1 MTSTLTID
9 KAGRIVLPKPIRQE
23 LRIEPGD
30 TFEVETLGDEIKLRP
45 VRRQA
50 TVRKKQGVWV
60 LSTGERTTVETVNEL
75 IQETRNERDAW
86 NRGSGS

>member
-50 TVRKKQGVWV
+50 TVSKERGVWV
-60 LSTGERTTVETVNEL
+60 FSTGERTTAEEVNKL
-75 IQETRNERDAW
+75 IQETRDERDAW
-86 NRGSGS
+86 NRGGGS

>member
-30 TFEVETLGDEIKLRP
+30 TFEVETQGDEIKLRP

-50 TVRKKQGVWV
+50 KVWKKRGIWV
-60 LSTGERTTVETVNEL
+60 FSTGESVTAETVNKL
-75 IQETRNERDAW
+75 IRDVRNERDAS
-86 NRGSGS
+86 NRGEGS

>member
-30 TFEVETLGDEIKLRP
+30 TFEVETQGDEIKLRP

-50 TVRKKQGVWV
+50 KVWKKRGIWV
-60 LSTGERTTVETVNEL
+60 FSTGERVTAEAVDKI
-75 IQETRNERDAW
+75 IQDLRNERDAS
-86 NRGSGS
+86 NRDGGS

>member
-50 TVRKKQGVWV
+50 KVWKERGIWV
-60 LSTGERTTVETVNEL
+60 FSTGESVTAETVNKL
-75 IQETRNERDAW
+75 IRDVRNERDAS
-86 NRGSGS
+86 NRGEGS

>member
-30 TFEVETLGDEIKLRP
+30 TFEVETQGDEIKLRP

-50 TVRKKQGVWV
+50 RVWKKRGVWV
-60 LSTGERTTVETVNEL
+60 LSTGEPTTADTVNDL
-75 IQETRNERDAW
+75 VQETRNERDAW

>member
-23 LRIEPGD
+23 LHIEPGD
-30 TFEVETLGDEIKLRP
+30 TFEVETQGDEIKLRP

-50 TVRKKQGVWV
+50 RVWKKRGVWV
-60 LSTGERTTVETVNEL
+60 FSTGEPTTAESVNEL

>member
-30 TFEVETLGDEIKLRP
+30 TFEVETQGDEIKLRP

-50 TVRKKQGVWV
+50 TVRKKRGVWV
-60 LSTGERTTVETVNEL
+60 FSTGERTTAETVNKL

-86 NRGSGS
+86 NRGSDS